1 MTDQL
6 RARLAELHREYE
18 TGQRRLQELMAQ
30 EVAVRETMLRISG
43 AIQVLEE
50 LAGEAADGTAPG
62 NRPGDK
68 LGDGREPGTDPGAA
82 AQPTPGTVLSV
93 G

>member
-1 MTDQL
+1 MTDQV
-6 RARLAELHREYE
+6 RARLAELRQEYE

-50 LAGEAADGTAPG
+50 LTGKAADGAADNESAG
-62 NRPGDK
+62 GQ
-68 LGDGREPGTDPGAA
+68 EPGIDPGAV
-82 AQPTPGTVLSV
+82 AQPAPGSVISV

>member
-1 MTDQL
+1 MTDQVL
-6 RARLAELHREYE
+6 ARLAELRREYE

-50 LAGEAADGTAPG
+50 LTGEAVDGGAPSNG
-62 NRPGDK
+62 SAGP
-68 LGDGREPGTDPGAA
+68 EPGIDSGAA
-82 AQPTPGTVLSV
+82 AQPASGTVLSV